1 MSDKREKDIEELDRS
16 GAQYSNGKRQGLS
29 ELEIEA
35 VDGLK
40 TVEIGFSADQVIAE
54 LDPKEQKRILRKV
67 DYRLIPLLALL
78 YLNIGNA
85 KIAGL
90 YDDLKLH
97 GLQYNVALTVFFV
110 VLKIMRPSIWI
121 AILMFSWGTVMTLM
135 GVVTTY
141 RGLLVTR
148 FFLGV
153 TEAGFF
159 PAATYL
165 LTIWYKRYE
174 VMRRMAFF
182 YASASLSGAFSG
194 LLAYG
199 IQHMDGISGLAGW
212 KWIFILEGLAP
223 VALSFVVWFLL
234 PDNPETARFLEK
246 EEKEFII
253 NRLALETGSG
263 HGRVTNNDRIQFKYV
278 KAAFSEWKIYAAV
291 IIFWANT
298 IGVYGFTATVPSVIE
313 DLGYSSANAQLMTIP
328 VYVFAMII
336 VLIFAF
342 WSDRIQQRT
351 PFIMAGYSI
360 AVVGFIAELAIPHP
374 RLSGVTYLFLFFVAA
389 GLYSPFVPLVCLIG
403 NNLAPSSKRA
413 VGMALLISLGNWGGI
428 CGSNI
433 FIAAQAPKYPTG
445 FGVGLGICCAAIITA
460 FILRKVYHHENVKRD
475 AFMQGKT
482 DEEVKAQYTEQ
493 ELLDMGDRSPFFRY
507 TL

>member
-1 MSDKREKDIEELDRS
+1 M
-16 GAQYSNGKRQGLS
+16 
-29 ELEIEA
+29 
-35 VDGLK
+35 
-40 TVEIGFSADQVIAE
+40 
-54 LDPKEQKRILRKV
+54 
-67 DYRLIPLLALL
+67 
-78 YLNIGNA
+78 
-85 KIAGL
+85 
-90 YDDLKLH
+90 
-97 GLQYNVALTVFFV
+97 
-110 VLKIMRPSIWI
+110 
-121 AILMFSWGTVMTLM
+121 
-135 GVVTTY
+135 
-141 RGLLVTR
+141 
-148 FFLGV
+148 
-153 TEAGFF
+153 
-159 PAATYL
+159 
-165 LTIWYKRYE
+165 
-174 VMRRMAFF
+174 
-182 YASASLSGAFSG
+182 
-194 LLAYG
+194 
-199 IQHMDGISGLAGW
+199 
-212 KWIFILEGLAP
+212 
-223 VALSFVVWFLL
+223 ALSFVVWFLL

-413 VGMALLISLGNWGGI
+413 V
-428 CGSNI
+428 
-433 FIAAQAPKYPTG
+433 
-445 FGVGLGICCAAIITA
+445 
-460 FILRKVYHHENVKRD
+460 
-475 AFMQGKT
+475 
-482 DEEVKAQYTEQ
+482 
-493 ELLDMGDRSPFFRY
+493 
-507 TL
+507 